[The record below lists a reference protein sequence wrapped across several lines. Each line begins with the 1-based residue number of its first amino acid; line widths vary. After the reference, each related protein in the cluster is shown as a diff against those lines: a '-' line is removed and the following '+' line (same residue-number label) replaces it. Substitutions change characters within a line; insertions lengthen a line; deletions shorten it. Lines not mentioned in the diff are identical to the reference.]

1 MSNGSEHFDDIDCRL
16 VIADLFPYLDNEVDA
31 EKRSLIE
38 RHLNGCQGCHARAE
52 FERALRSKV
61 QQLGGSK
68 APPSLRRRIA
78 AMLNRK

>member
-1 MSNGSEHFDDIDCRL
+1 MSERDGQFRDTDCRL
-16 VIADLFPYLDNEVDA
+16 VIADLFPYLDNEIDA

-38 RHLNGCQGCHARAE
+38 RHLETCRGCHARAE

-61 QQLGGSK
+61 RQLGTNK

-78 AMLNRK
+78 AMLNIK